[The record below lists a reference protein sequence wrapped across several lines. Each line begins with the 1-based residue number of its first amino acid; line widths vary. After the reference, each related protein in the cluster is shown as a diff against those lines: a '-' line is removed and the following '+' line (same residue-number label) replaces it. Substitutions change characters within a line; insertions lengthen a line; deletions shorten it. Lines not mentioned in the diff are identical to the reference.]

1 MGSKITL
8 VLMEFVLSEPGVMDS
23 MMTNRGISLRE
34 ASDSRPVMLIFLRH
48 FGCTF
53 CRESLSDIADLREEI
68 ERLGLRIIFVHMTDN
83 ETADPFFQR
92 FGLEEAEHIS
102 DPVCT
107 YYAAFGLVKGS
118 FRQLYGLRSWIRG
131 FQSAVIEGNGYGAE
145 LGDGF
150 QMPGIF
156 IVHEGE
162 VRGSFIHKLS
172 HDRPDYLALAQC
184 CLPAI

>member
-1 MGSKITL
+1 
-8 VLMEFVLSEPGVMDS
+8 MEYVLSTPGVMDS
-23 MMTNRGISLRE
+23 MMTNRGLSLRQESE
-34 ASDSRPVMLIFLRH
+34 AQPVMLIFLRH

-53 CRESLSDIADLREEI
+53 CREALADISDLRKDI
-68 ERLGLRIIFVHMTDN
+68 EQLGLKIIFVHMTDT
-83 ETADPFFQR
+83 ETAGPFFQR
-92 FGLEEAEHIS
+92 FGLDGAEHIS
-102 DPVCT
+102 DPMCQ

-131 FQSAVIEGNGYGAE
+131 FQSIVLEGNGYGAE

-156 IVHEGE
+156 IIHDGE

-172 HDRPDYLALAQC
+172 SDRPDYLALAQC
-184 CLPAI
+184 CLPE